1 MHNNLDL
8 IPPVNVTPIADA
20 KIESN
25 KDTVVKLRQIST
37 DIQDRPGP
45 PWYPM
50 PSARTYVQE
59 TKQIPYIQS
68 VLKEVETLAKSV
80 NFTVASLSLT
90 KSEGSKVIDKV
101 TATVEMDRNIK
112 NLSSFEYYLIQ
123 HIAESMIKDMVS
135 RMDKELSQVTNLDL
149 NLIGLID

>member
-1 MHNNLDL
+1 MHHNLDL
-8 IPPVNVTPIADA
+8 TPPVNVETIADT
-20 KIESN
+20 KIEGN

-37 DIQDRPGP
+37 DIQDQPGP
-45 PWYPM
+45 PWHPM
-50 PSARTYVQE
+50 PGIRAYTQE
-59 TKQIPYIQS
+59 TKQTPYIQT

-80 NFTVASLSLT
+80 KFTVSSLSLT

-149 NLIGLID
+149 NLIGIID